1 MFFRG
6 FPLVRMQQMKATKQY
21 FFREHIQQIIN
32 YLMRIESRSELI
44 RINNAPSQTTKM
56 NDNDTFDS

>member
-21 FFREHIQQIIN
+21 FYREHIQQIII
-32 YLMRIESRSELI
+32 YLMRIESQSELI
-44 RINNAPSQTTKM
+44 RINN
-56 NDNDTFDS
+56 F